1 MCNLVLFEHDQC
13 LFPPVVIGL
22 SVNLSCQ
29 ICMSSEV
36 LNFQPAT
43 AIYVVKNSEG
53 CELSMHD
60 WFFIAQ
66 WIFPDSAGHMSV
78 FTCMTNLNLLGNA
91 YPFFF
96 KNKRKELVHRP
107 LNYICC
113 TIASGFLVGQVQVCG
128 SVVSEDEN
136 LLQAKHWS
144 VRRVRFDFHPIL
156 SSIIECLMHWNAL
169 RNVMRKGCIKIAFH
183 WFIPCL
189 IIILCSKRSH

>member
-66 WIFPDSAGHMSV
+66 WIFPDSAGHMNV

-96 KNKRKELVHRP
+96 RKEKKRT
-107 LNYICC
+107 C
-113 TIASGFLVGQVQVCG
+113 TPTLELYLLHNCKWFLSWSST
-128 SVVSEDEN
+128 SV
-136 LLQAKHWS
+136 W
-144 VRRVRFDFHPIL
+144 F
-156 SSIIECLMHWNAL
+156 
-169 RNVMRKGCIKIAFH
+169 GCIRGWKFVA
-183 WFIPCL
+183 
-189 IIILCSKRSH
+189 SKTLVC